1 MDKQIQISTKTFI
14 RFWLVIIGF
23 AILAMLIWRA
33 RVGLAMVFIALF
45 LAIAITPLINGFQ
58 KIIPSKNRTIPTVI
72 SFVIIVVVIG
82 GILSVIVPAVVSES
96 TKFVRTLPEAVASA
110 AEQFS
115 GVNEFMEE
123 RFGITNFD
131 QQVESA
137 VNSFSKDFVKDFAPN
152 ILNSISTITDVTAKI
167 ILILFMS
174 LFMIVEGP
182 QLLDEF
188 WGNFKKN
195 RRITNTRRIVARMA
209 DMVSKYVS
217 GVLTVCLIDALI
229 TGVAIFILSLIFKFD
244 SGLTLPFAFITGLGN
259 MIPVFGPVFCC
270 ILVAI
275 LMAFSSLPA
284 AIVFTIFIIVYL
296 QFEGNLISPKVQSKS
311 TKLPALVV
319 LIAVTVG
326 MYMLGIIGAI
336 IAIPIAGCIQ
346 IFLEEYTA
354 SINAKELK
362 E

>member
-1 MDKQIQISTKTFI
+1 MSQ
-14 RFWLVIIGF
+14 WGLGIGD
-23 AILAMLIWRA
+23 W
-33 RVGLAMVFIALF
+33 GL
-45 LAIAITPLINGFQ
+45 G
-58 KIIPSKNRTIPTVI
+58 
-72 SFVIIVVVIG
+72 IG
-82 GILSVIVPAVVSES
+82 DWAQSPI
-96 TKFVRTLPEAVASA
+96 
-110 AEQFS
+110 
-115 GVNEFMEE
+115 
-123 RFGITNFD
+123 NFD

-152 ILNSISTITDVTAKI
+152 ILSSISTITDITAKI

-174 LFMIVEGP
+174 LFMIIEGP

-188 WGNFKKN
+188 WGNFKNN
-195 RRITNTRRIVARMA
+195 RRITNARRIVARMA

-217 GVLTVCLIDALI
+217 GVLTVCLIDAVI
-229 TGVAIFILSLIFKFD
+229 TGIAIFILSLIFKFD

-270 ILVAI
+270 VLVAV

-284 AIVFTIFIIVYL
+284 AIIFTIFIIVYL

-336 IAIPIAGCIQ
+336 VAIPIAGCIQ

-354 SINAKELK
+354 SVNSKELK

>member
-23 AILAMLIWRA
+23 AVLAMLIWRA

-110 AEQFS
+110 SEQFS

-152 ILNSISTITDVTAKI
+152 ILSSISTITDITAKI

-174 LFMIVEGP
+174 LFMIIEGP

-188 WGNFKKN
+188 WGNFKNN
-195 RRITNTRRIVARMA
+195 RRITNARRIVARMA
-209 DMVSKYVS
+209 DMV
-217 GVLTVCLIDALI
+217 TVCLIDAVI
-229 TGVAIFILSLIFKFD
+229 TGIAIFILSLIFKFD

-270 ILVAI
+270 VLVAV

-284 AIVFTIFIIVYL
+284 AIIFTIFIIVYL

-336 IAIPIAGCIQ
+336 VAIPIAGCIQ

-354 SINAKELK
+354 SVNSKELK

>member
-23 AILAMLIWRA
+23 AVLAMLIWRA

-110 AEQFS
+110 SEQFS

-152 ILNSISTITDVTAKI
+152 ILSSISTITDITAKI

-174 LFMIVEGP
+174 LFMIIEGP

-188 WGNFKKN
+188 WGNFKNN
-195 RRITNTRRIVARMA
+195 RRITNARRIV
-209 DMVSKYVS
+209 Y
-217 GVLTVCLIDALI
+217 
-229 TGVAIFILSLIFKFD
+229 
-244 SGLTLPFAFITGLGN
+244 
-259 MIPVFGPVFCC
+259 
-270 ILVAI
+270 
-275 LMAFSSLPA
+275 
-284 AIVFTIFIIVYL
+284 
-296 QFEGNLISPKVQSKS
+296 
-311 TKLPALVV
+311 
-319 LIAVTVG
+319 
-326 MYMLGIIGAI
+326 
-336 IAIPIAGCIQ
+336 
-346 IFLEEYTA
+346 
-354 SINAKELK
+354 
-362 E
+362 